1 MKKHAFLL
9 MYCIMISLQVNS
21 QILQIKEINYNTQ
34 KIIHLEPFSIIDI
47 NCKLEIQLNRDSLR
61 VKISRSAAK
70 NTELLDKLDRLNS
83 VLKNQIEILSI
94 ISNNIKSASQ
104 TENIKILGDYSVLM
118 SDFYNRLYK
127 DPILY
132 NEVNALYQE
141 YFNIDNKIDKILYPS
156 PQVYVIK
163 KLSYSGKEILN
174 DIQESEELKKIQ
186 IQMVAFIN
194 TKEKY
199 NNKVH
204 IENFDQ
210 YAVGEFYNVP
220 RWETAFSEDDIEK
233 FKQTQD
239 LANKL
244 NKIVDSN
251 LSDLTNLLKKQFQS
265 ISCVE
270 NLLKTAQNLIDNRK
284 ILFKENDSLAISYL
298 LAIKLNLDGLLR
310 ITNGLTNF
318 SEQEKNKNMLELFNS
333 SSQQFIITIKSLP
346 NTIDSLS
353 KKLLLDLKD
362 SNSPLFAFIDSIRL
376 CEDKLKAD
384 VDKVISITQYASNLL
399 TLFKNSANSAQD
411 IGDEVL
417 SFTLSDLPNTGYI
430 DLKTTG
436 KRDNGDELVI
446 RVIARTEDQIQKNM
460 PGQTIEM
467 QTLTIQQVKFYS
479 VSKVTLIAAKPLDN
493 STDVKLENKFQ
504 FAPSGS
510 LLLKFGSRNCKTW
523 NFLNPGFGFNMST
536 PDFDL
541 DGTPDAALGGVLT
554 FLNDIISF
562 GLDYNFNTDSPFWFF
577 GLSIPFNMP
586 GLPIN
591 NIQNQN
597 NY

>member
-1 MKKHAFLL
+1 MKKHVFLL
-9 MYCIMISLQVNS
+9 IYCTMISLQANS
-21 QILQIKEINYNTQ
+21 QILQIKEMTENTK

-47 NCKLEIQLNRDSLR
+47 NCKLEIKLNTDSLG
-61 VKISRSAAK
+61 VKISRSAK
-70 NTELLDKLDRLNS
+70 RNTELLDKLDRLNF
-83 VLKNQIEILSI
+83 VLKNQIEILNI
-94 ISNNIKSASQ
+94 LSNNIKSASQ
-104 TENIKILGDYSVLM
+104 AEDIKILENYSVLM
-118 SDFYNRLYK
+118 FDFYNRLGR
-127 DPILY
+127 DTILY
-132 NEVNALYQE
+132 KEANTLFRE
-141 YFNIDNKIDKILYPS
+141 YFNIGNKIDTVIYPS
-156 PQVYVIK
+156 PQAYVIK
-163 KLSYSGKEILN
+163 KLSYCGKDILY
-174 DIQESEELKKIQ
+174 DIQESEELKKVQ
-186 IQMVAFIN
+186 IQMTAFIN
-194 TKEKY
+194 TKEQY

-220 RWETAFSEDDIEK
+220 RWVTAFSEDDIER
-233 FKQTQD
+233 FKQTRD

-251 LSDLTNLLKKQFQS
+251 LSDLTNFLNEQFQS
-265 ISCVE
+265 ISSVE
-270 NLLKTAQNLIDNRK
+270 NLIKTAQNLIENRK
-284 ILFKENDSLAISYL
+284 TLFTDNDSSAISYL
-298 LAIKLNLDGLLR
+298 LAIKFELDGLLR
-310 ITNGLTNF
+310 IINGLTNF
-318 SEQEKNKNMLELFNS
+318 SELGKNGIILELFNI
-333 SSQQFIITIKSLP
+333 SSQQFINTIKNLP

-362 SNSPLFAFIDSIRL
+362 SNSPLFAFIDSIRS
-376 CEDKLKAD
+376 CEVKLKSD

-399 TLFKNSANSAQD
+399 TPFKNTANSAQE
-411 IGDEVL
+411 IGDEVF

-430 DLKTTG
+430 DLRTTG
-436 KRDNGDELVI
+436 KRDNGDELVV
-446 RVIARTEDQIQKNM
+446 RVIARTEDQVQKNI

-467 QTLTIQQVKFYS
+467 RTLTIQQVKFYS
-479 VSKVTLIAAKPLDN
+479 VSKVTLIVAKPMDN

-523 NFLNPGFGFNMST
+523 NFFNPGFGFNMST

-554 FLNDIISF
+554 FLHDILSI
-562 GLDYNFNTDSPFWFF
+562 GLDYNFKTDCPFWFF

-591 NIQNQN
+591 TTQAQN